1 MTSIL
6 GRMATYSGRE
16 VSWAEALNS
25 NLVISPVEKF
35 TSFNDTPPIVPNA
48 ELVYPIP
55 TPGVT
60 KVL

>member
-16 VSWAEALNS
+16 VSWQDALS
-25 NLVISPVEKF
+25 SSLVISPVDKF
-35 TSFNDTPPIVPNA
+35 HSFEDQPPVLPNA
-48 ELVYPIP
+48 EMVYGIP

>member
-1 MTSIL
+1 
-6 GRMATYSGRE
+6 MATYSGVE
-16 VSWAEALNS
+16 VSWNEALNS

-35 TSFNDTPPIVPNA
+35 HSFNDTPPILPRA
-48 ELVYPIP
+48 DMTYPIP